1 MPKLYFL
8 DVAEFAGVAAVAA
21 AQPGVH
27 TERAGGYIVVSS
39 DGSVV
44 VDRRTAGVRQAV
56 WYSSLA
62 ALREGRV
69 VQFDKDALRVEP
81 VDGDGDLSTPA
92 DNAST
97 PAVAND
103 ASDVA
108 R

>member
-21 AQPGVH
+21 AQPGV
-27 TERAGGYIVVSS
+27 RAEQVGGYLVVSA
-39 DGSVV
+39 DGPVV

-62 ALREGRV
+62 GLSGGRV
-69 VQFDKDALRVEP
+69 TQFDKDALRVEP
-81 VDGDGDLSTPA
+81 VGAAGSA
-92 DNAST
+92 DPTAGAT
-97 PAVAND
+97 AAG
-103 ASDVA
+103 AADVT